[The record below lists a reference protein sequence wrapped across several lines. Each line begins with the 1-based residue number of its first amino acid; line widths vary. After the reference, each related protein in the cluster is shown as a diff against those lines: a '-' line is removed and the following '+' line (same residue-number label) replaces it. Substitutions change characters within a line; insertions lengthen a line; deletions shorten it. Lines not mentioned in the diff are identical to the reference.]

1 MAATTKRKAGL
12 RPGPKPKRA
21 EEKRRNR
28 IMLNLT
34 DAELARLERA
44 AKGKPISSLAREVV
58 IRYLARRK

>member
-1 MAATTKRKAGL
+1 LAVKKKRKVGI

-28 IMLNLT
+28 VMLNLT

-58 IRYLARRK
+58 IRYLARCK

>member
-1 MAATTKRKAGL
+1 VKKKRKAGI

-34 DAELARLERA
+34 DAELAHLERA
-44 AKGKPISSLAREVV
+44 AKSERPSEFARSIVL
-58 IRYLARRK
+58 RYLARRKK

>member
-1 MAATTKRKAGL
+1 MTKRKAVL
-12 RPGPKPKRA
+12 RPGPKQKRA

-44 AKGKPISSLAREVV
+44 AKGKPISAFARKIVMN
-58 IRYLARRK
+58 YLARRK